1 LTRTSVLVYAGVM
14 SILELK
20 VLGSISA
27 GFPSPAEEELQ
38 DTMSLEDYL
47 IERKEATYLLHVDGD
62 SMIDAHICEGDIVIA
77 ERTTQAKDGQIVI
90 AEVDGEFTMKYFRR
104 KGGKVW
110 LEPANNAYKPIF
122 PDQELKIAAVVKGVI
137 RKY

>member
-1 LTRTSVLVYAGVM
+1 M
-14 SILELK
+14 SLEMKL
-20 VLGSISA
+20 LGSIRA

-38 DTMSLEDYL
+38 DTMSLEEYL

-77 ERTTQAKDGQIVI
+77 ERTTSAKDGQIVV
-90 AEVDGEFTMKYFRR
+90 AEIDGEFTMKYFRK

-110 LEPANNAYKPIF
+110 LEPANKKYEPIF
-122 PDQELKIAAVVKGVI
+122 PTEELKIAAVVKGVI